1 MRSSD
6 SLFRGYSLVLLAA
19 VLWGAIGLFYT
30 ALMTTYRLPA
40 LEVIFW
46 RALIASA
53 ALFLI
58 QGLRQRRA
66 LILHRRDWLLFLGFG
81 LIGVAGFYAIYIQAI
96 ALTGMGVAAVL
107 MYTAPA
113 WVTVLSTFI
122 FHERLTARK
131 VVALILAVS
140 GCALVGRVYDL
151 AGVRLNLR
159 GLLAGLGAGLGYG
172 LYILFSKAATQ
183 RHYSAWTTMAYA
195 LGLGALCLLPLQD
208 LAGLRQTLGSPPT
221 LGWLLAMGLV
231 PTLGGAVAFNAGLHH
246 LPASNAS
253 IIATL
258 EPVVAAFLG
267 WAVLGETLA
276 LWQMAGAG
284 LILSAVVLLQTTAGP
299 GTTTGSGEQSPL
311 SAT

>member
-1 MRSSD
+1 MRPSD
-6 SLFRGYSLVLLAA
+6 SLFRGYGLILLAA

-81 LIGVAGFYAIYIQAI
+81 LIGVAGFYTIYIQAI

-113 WVTVLSTFI
+113 WVTVFSTCL
-122 FHERLTARK
+122 FHEQLTARK
-131 VVALILAVS
+131 VVALVLAVS

-159 GLLAGLGAGLGYG
+159 GLLAGLGTGLGYS

-195 LGLGALCLLPLQD
+195 LGLGALCLLPLQNI
-208 LAGLRQTLGSPPT
+208 AGLRHTLGSLPT
-221 LGWLLAMGLV
+221 LGWLLAMGLI

-267 WAVLGETLA
+267 WAMLGETLD
-276 LWQMAGAG
+276 LLQMAGAG
-284 LILSAVVLLQTTAGP
+284 LILIAVVLLQATAGP
-299 GTTTGSGEQSPL
+299 AMTAETGEQSPL
-311 SAT
+311 SAA